1 MGKWGT
7 TRMASEMACRRGS
20 AAPRLFP
27 LFAAAPAPASSTAM
41 ALSLP
46 LPPILLFSCS
56 PISHERS
63 NRRSGLAFDA
73 RRSLPPAPPRP
84 GSGCLLVPFPRS
96 AAQFFFLPP
105 ISTCRFERQLGGA
118 YIYIYKNKHGKPR
131 PGTARGVAVAP
142 RGCVCDSER
151 ERGVNTPSLD
161 WKPAAGTTISQC

>member
-1 MGKWGT
+1 LGKWGT

-20 AAPRLFP
+20 AAAPRLFP
-27 LFAAAPAPASSTAM
+27 LFAAAPDSSTAM
-41 ALSLP
+41 ALLP

-73 RRSLPPAPPRP
+73 RRSLPPAPHDLALAACLFPSLDPQLSSSSSLRSP
-84 GSGCLLVPFPRS
+84 PVALSGSWAGGCLH
-96 AAQFFFLPP
+96 
-105 ISTCRFERQLGGA
+105 
-118 YIYIYKNKHGKPR
+118 IYINKHGKPR